1 MSLLLLVNA
10 SACTEYVPMRGA
22 LDRAAAPE
30 VRVTL
35 TEQGGLDF
43 ATRIGP
49 RAQRLE
55 GILGG
60 MTDSSLTLSVRKVWR
75 QGGIQDT
82 YAGEQLVLSTGGFEL
97 VEKPRTSARRTALL
111 AGGVIAGALLIARGA
126 GSLSG
131 DDPGG
136 KRPPSR

>member
-1 MSLLLLVNA
+1 MWLLLLVNA
-10 SACTEYVPMRGA
+10 SACTEYVPVRGVLDRATAAEVRVMLTDKGA
-22 LDRAAAPE
+22 LDVAP
-30 VRVTL
+30 
-35 TEQGGLDF
+35 
-43 ATRIGP
+43 RIGP
-49 RAQRLE
+49 RAQRLQ

-60 MTDSSLTLSVRKVWR
+60 MTDSSLTLSVQKVWR
-75 QGGIQDT
+75 QGGIEDT
-82 YAGEQLVLSTGGFEL
+82 YAGEQLVLSTGDFEL

-111 AGGVIAGALLIARGA
+111 AGGVIAGALLVARGA